1 LSLNRKTQVIVRIAH
16 NLDRI
21 DAALSRLEAAATART
36 PATGTD
42 QGRLNSELREL
53 RGRNATLQAEA
64 RNVAARLDSVIE
76 RLKIV
81 AEG

>member
-1 LSLNRKTQVIVRIAH
+1 MNLRVAH
-16 NLDRI
+16 ALDRI
-21 DAALSRLEAAATART
+21 EAALSRLEATSQSRVQGASV
-36 PATGTD
+36 D
-42 QGRLNSELREL
+42 QGRLSSEIREL

>member
-1 LSLNRKTQVIVRIAH
+1 VILRLAQA
-16 NLDRI
+16 LDRM
-21 DAALSRLEAAATART
+21 DAALSRLEVATSTRAQAADADR
-36 PATGTD
+36 
-42 QGRLNSELREL
+42 GRVSSEMREL

>member
-1 LSLNRKTQVIVRIAH
+1 M
-16 NLDRI
+16 
-21 DAALSRLEAAATART
+21 DAALSRLEVATNVRAQAADVDR
-36 PATGTD
+36 
-42 QGRLNSELREL
+42 GRVSSEMREL

>member
-1 LSLNRKTQVIVRIAH
+1 M
-16 NLDRI
+16 
-21 DAALSRLEAAATART
+21 DAALSRLEVATSARAQAADVDR
-36 PATGTD
+36 
-42 QGRLNSELREL
+42 GRVSSEMREL

>member
-1 LSLNRKTQVIVRIAH
+1 MILRLAQA
-16 NLDRI
+16 LDRM
-21 DAALSRLEAAATART
+21 DAALSRLEVATSVRAQAADVDR
-36 PATGTD
+36 
-42 QGRLNSELREL
+42 GRVSSEMREL

>member
-1 LSLNRKTQVIVRIAH
+1 M
-16 NLDRI
+16 
-21 DAALSRLEAAATART
+21 ART
-36 PATGTD
+36 QANGTD

>member
-1 LSLNRKTQVIVRIAH
+1 LNRKTQVIVRIAH

-21 DAALSRLEAAATART
+21 DAALSRLEAAAMART
-36 PATGTD
+36 QANGTD

>member
-1 LSLNRKTQVIVRIAH
+1 MPASRMDVTVRLAH
-16 NLDRI
+16 ALDRI
-21 DAALSRLEAAATART
+21 DAALSRLETAAKAR
-36 PATGTD
+36 AQGAGAD
-42 QGRLNSELREL
+42 QGRLSAEIREL